1 MLKSQKKYKTCN
13 RQRPNKFEASK
24 MRVKA
29 ARKSSKIAAVT
40 IAKVKFAKIA
50 VVVPRTAEKKMIVTD
65 KVAVVPLSGIG
76 VVGMSAFGMTVV
88 GMCVV
93 GMCASAVWMS
103 VVGMSMVEMSVVGMS
118 VVEMSVVG
126 MSVVE
131 MSVGGM
137 TVVGMC
143 ASAVWVSVVGM
154 SAIVTE
160 IVRVAVT
167 KTAIAMPTVAVAD
180 FATAILAISHL
191 VENTAEQIFVRVQQE
206 MWFISFSKRHPTTC
220 HINLNN
226 SSLWCHNKNNN
237 NNSCSHFVWG
247 GGHVFLLG
255 LLKELFGQML

>member
-1 MLKSQKKYKTCN
+1 
-13 RQRPNKFEASK
+13 

-88 GMCVV
+88 GMC
-93 GMCASAVWMS
+93 
-103 VVGMSMVEMSVVGMS
+103 
-118 VVEMSVVG
+118 
-126 MSVVE
+126 
-131 MSVGGM
+131 
-137 TVVGMC
+137 VVGMC